1 MPVAA
6 LLSANGSPVA
16 YTLLG
21 YTLVLRCVR
30 ALLMLLL
37 PLQAELACMVL
48 HFMSEDLTV
57 FDQSQGE

>member
-1 MPVAA
+1 M
-6 LLSANGSPVA
+6 
-16 YTLLG
+16 
-21 YTLVLRCVR
+21 LRGVF